1 MEQNSGGL
9 LSADVTGNTGI
20 ENDMVTFTQAVLD
33 AGDVFEKWLLTMAK
47 LRKCSVKSP
56 DS

>member
-9 LSADVTGNTGI
+9 LSADVTGI